1 MSRGSPDLA
10 QKLEL
15 WTKLLLGTKLSMCCC
30 PRVSSPSSLMPSAP
44 PTWWPAVVTQE
55 PPVPT
60 VPTFTVTIKQISRHK
75 LPWTWKGLPWGNVG
89 PAVGLGWSLF
99 HAGEG

>member
-1 MSRGSPDLA
+1 M
-10 QKLEL
+10 
-15 WTKLLLGTKLSMCCC
+15 
-30 PRVSSPSSLMPSAP
+30 
-44 PTWWPAVVTQE
+44 VTQE

-60 VPTFTVTIKQISRHK
+60 VPTFMVTIKQISRHK